1 VPLERGEVLWL
12 EEPEQVS
19 ALPAPLAWGSSVE
32 GQPEPA
38 RTQFLQRSPHWTPLR
53 KQTLS
58 LLSVLS
64 KTELDYG
71 ARKRL
76 PLSGGRLTMKL

>member
-38 RTQFLQRSPHWTPLR
+38 RTQFLQRSPH
-53 KQTLS
+53 
-58 LLSVLS
+58 
-64 KTELDYG
+64 
-71 ARKRL
+71 
-76 PLSGGRLTMKL
+76 